1 MASPSLPNTAAGS
14 VTGGRE
20 LVEMRERVR
29 ARGRSVAG
37 VVDAL
42 GGEIRHAADWRTHAA
57 RHPLWAL
64 GAAAGVGLLAAAL
77 VRRRPAPEARLLE
90 AATSSLEALAD
101 RDCVLETLHEA
112 GWETRVEVPHWLA
125 KARRGET
132 FVDVIHSSGN
142 GVARVDDLW
151 FTHSVPGQV
160 LGVETR
166 LVPVEEMIW
175 SKAFV
180 MENYRFD
187 GADVAHLLLIQGHR
201 IDWDRLL
208 LRFGRN
214 WRVLLGHLLFFGFI
228 YPEQQNLVPQAFL
241 VYWET
246 PRLCRGIGY
255 TRFSPCSGARETR
268 PPRRSPT
275 RRPERPP
282 VEARCSRASWSVHS
296 RRCAPRRE
304 WRCCTT
310 PRSQPPWWGSRS
322 KSIPSWDRAAS
333 RSLST
338 ATASI

>member
-1 MASPSLPNTAAGS
+1 MPAKPIRAG
-14 VTGGRE
+14 
-20 LVEMRERVR
+20 
-29 ARGRSVAG
+29 
-37 VVDAL
+37 
-42 GGEIRHAADWRTHAA
+42 
-57 RHPLWAL
+57 
-64 GAAAGVGLLAAAL
+64 
-77 VRRRPAPEARLLE
+77 RPATFHYR
-90 AATSSLEALAD
+90 EALRQLNQERAPYLVGGTYAFQTHTRIHRPTKDLDLFVNEAD

-241 VYWET
+241 DTLLALLRREGDEAAST
-246 PRLCRGIGY
+246 LADPSARAPSCRGTLLSRKQYRVDVEVWGFRD
-255 TRFSPCSGARETR
+255 TRLDPDVRMSERDIAEWTLANPDASGVAA
-268 PPRRSPT
+268 
-275 RRPERPP
+275 
-282 VEARCSRASWSVHS
+282 EA
-296 RRCAPRRE
+296 
-304 WRCCTT
+304 
-310 PRSQPPWWGSRS
+310 
-322 KSIPSWDRAAS
+322 
-333 RSLST
+333 
-338 ATASI
+338 

>member
-1 MASPSLPNTAAGS
+1 M
-14 VTGGRE
+14 
-20 LVEMRERVR
+20 
-29 ARGRSVAG
+29 AG

-42 GGEIRHAADWRTHAA
+42 GGEIRHAADWRTHAV

-241 VYWET
+241 DTLLALLRREGDEAAST
-246 PRLCRGIGY
+246 LADPSARAPSCRGTLLSRKQYRVDVEVWGFRD
-255 TRFSPCSGARETR
+255 TRLDPDVRMSERDIAEWTLANPDASGVAA
-268 PPRRSPT
+268 
-275 RRPERPP
+275 
-282 VEARCSRASWSVHS
+282 EA
-296 RRCAPRRE
+296 
-304 WRCCTT
+304 
-310 PRSQPPWWGSRS
+310 
-322 KSIPSWDRAAS
+322 
-333 RSLST
+333 
-338 ATASI
+338 